1 MKYFSHSKLAL
12 LALTLAS
19 SFATSGA
26 LADYRLTAFSDTI
39 GFQAL
44 LKKDL
49 TKAEAIFSSR
59 SLKNMDYFE
68 ANNLCVAQILLEQY
82 DVAITSCSSALE
94 KSKFSVELGFRKEKV
109 ALAAVY
115 SNMAVAKVM
124 SGDTDGAN
132 VDLEMA
138 LSLNEKDGNA
148 NINYDL
154 ISTNLIAGS

>member
-1 MKYFSHSKLAL
+1 MKYLSHSKLAL

-26 LADYRLTAFSDTI
+26 LADYRLTAFSDTA

-44 LKKDL
+44 VKEDL
-49 TKAEAIFSSR
+49 AKAKSIFASR

-68 ANNLCVAQILLEQY
+68 TNNLCVAQILFEEY
-82 DVAITSCSSALE
+82 DAAIASCSSAIA
-94 KSKFSVELGFRKEKV
+94 KSKFSSELTFGNEKV
-109 ALAAVY
+109 ALASIY
-115 SNMAVAKVM
+115 SNLAVAKVM
-124 SGDTDGAN
+124 AGDGAGAN

-138 LSLNEKDGNA
+138 LSLNQKDSNA
-148 NINYDL
+148 SINYDL

>member
-1 MKYFSHSKLAL
+1 MKYFSHFKLAL

-26 LADYRLTAFSDTI
+26 LADYRLTAFSDTV

-44 LKKDL
+44 LEKDL
-49 TKAEAIFSSR
+49 TEAEITFASR

-68 ANNLCVAQILLEQY
+68 ANNLCVAQILLEEY
-82 DVAITSCSSALE
+82 DAAITSCSSALTKSESSSELTFRNE
-94 KSKFSVELGFRKEKV
+94 KM
-109 ALAAVY
+109 ALASIY
-115 SNMAVAKVM
+115 SNLAVAKVM
-124 SGDTDGAN
+124 TGDAAGAN

-148 NINYDL
+148 SINYDL

>member
-26 LADYRLTAFSDTI
+26 LADYRLTAFSDTL

-49 TKAEAIFSSR
+49 TEAKTTFASR
-59 SLKNMDYFE
+59 SLENMDYFE
-68 ANNLCVAQILLEQY
+68 ANNLCVAQILLEEY
-82 DVAITSCSSALE
+82 DAAITSCSTALE
-94 KSKFSVELGFRKEKV
+94 KSKFSVELSFGKEKV

-124 SGDTDGAN
+124 SGDTAGAN

-148 NINYDL
+148 SINYDL

>member
-26 LADYRLTAFSDTI
+26 LADYRLTAFSDTV

-49 TKAEAIFSSR
+49 TEAETTFASR

-68 ANNLCVAQILLEQY
+68 ANNLCVAQILLEEY
-82 DVAITSCSSALE
+82 DAAITSCSTALE
-94 KSKFSVELGFRKEKV
+94 KSKFSVELSFGKEKV
-109 ALAAVY
+109 ALGGV
-115 SNMAVAKVM
+115 
-124 SGDTDGAN
+124 
-132 VDLEMA
+132 
-138 LSLNEKDGNA
+138 
-148 NINYDL
+148 
-154 ISTNLIAGS
+154 